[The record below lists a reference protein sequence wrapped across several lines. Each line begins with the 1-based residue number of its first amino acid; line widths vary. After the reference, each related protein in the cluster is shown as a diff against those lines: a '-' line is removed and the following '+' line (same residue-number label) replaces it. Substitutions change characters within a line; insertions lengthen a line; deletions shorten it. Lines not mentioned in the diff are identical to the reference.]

1 MTYQNALNFFRE
13 EKMDLLDLL
22 ETEERTDPPDP
33 RVQLDLQ
40 DHRVHAVRLV
50 NKVRNHYAVSGR
62 NNQGETEI
70 HRLSKAIP

>member
-1 MTYQNALNFFRE
+1 
-13 EKMDLLDLL
+13 MDPLDLL

-50 NKVRNHYAVSGR
+50 NKVSNH
-62 NNQGETEI
+62 
-70 HRLSKAIP
+70 